1 MMARRKASLPPGFD
15 DKREPVSAEVD
26 NVYGLKDRRGF
37 TIKEPVIKNVR
48 ESSLTAMHAR
58 GQLDDAQLR
67 AGEWFR
73 SKYEKMRMGSMA
85 IDPSYEPV
93 DISGHAD
100 PIPDR
105 VIMAGQAL
113 SKARTHLGVMGW
125 TLVELVCGQ
134 GFSIAAAAN
143 RRYGLASKAQLA
155 FTGQL
160 LRAALDELA
169 IYLGYASASRG
180 TQNLVDNPRG

>member
-1 MMARRKASLPPGFD
+1 MKRKSQPSAPPGFEG
-15 DKREPVSAEVD
+15 RFEPVQSVAD
-26 NVYGLKDRRGF
+26 NVYGTKDKSGF
-37 TIKEPVIKNVR
+37 TIKEPVVVNVR

-58 GQLDDAQLR
+58 RQIDDAQLR

-73 SKYEKMRMGSMA
+73 GKYEAMRMGSMA

-105 VIMAGQAL
+105 VIMAGQAI
-113 SKARTHLGVMGW
+113 SKARAHLGVIGA

-134 GFSIAAAAN
+134 GFTIAQAAN
-143 RRYGLASKAQLA
+143 RRYGLATRSQLDY
-155 FTGQL
+155 TGRL
-160 LRAALDELA
+160 LRETLDELA
-169 IYLGYASASRG
+169 AYLGFA
-180 TQNLVDNPRG
+180 TK